1 MARETTFSP
10 AQLFSSWA
18 IVAGGALL
26 VAERP
31 GTRAL
36 LILDWPRLLLL
47 AGAGGALLF
56 LAERWLSRRVRK
68 ESRAYPYHLAIL
80 FGLFGLCV
88 ALASAVNASFARRP
102 PRVLR
107 PAVRGWERA
116 KPPTVE
122 RLPADQARAQV
133 HEVIAVVES
142 WRAADEE
149 IRIPVPM
156 PAQEELP
163 EPAPR
168 TLEVIAPP
176 GFLGVEYVEAVRLVE
191 P

>member
-1 MARETTFSP
+1 MPREDFSP
-10 AQLFSSWA
+10 PQLFSSWA

-31 GTRAL
+31 GTRAVI
-36 LILDWPRLLLL
+36 ILDWPRLFLL
-47 AGAGGALLF
+47 AGLAVAVLF
-56 LAERWLSRRVRK
+56 FAERWLSRRVRK

-80 FGLFGLCV
+80 FGLFGLSV
-88 ALASAVNASFARRP
+88 ALASALNASLARSP

-116 KPPTVE
+116 KPPTAE
-122 RLPADQARAQV
+122 RLPPDQAHV

-142 WRAADEE
+142 WREPDEV
-149 IRIPVPM
+149 IRLPISVR
-156 PAQEELP
+156 AQEEAGPGPHLV
-163 EPAPR
+163 
-168 TLEVIAPP
+168 EVIVPP
-176 GFLGVEYVEAVRLVE
+176 GFLGVEYVKAVRLVA